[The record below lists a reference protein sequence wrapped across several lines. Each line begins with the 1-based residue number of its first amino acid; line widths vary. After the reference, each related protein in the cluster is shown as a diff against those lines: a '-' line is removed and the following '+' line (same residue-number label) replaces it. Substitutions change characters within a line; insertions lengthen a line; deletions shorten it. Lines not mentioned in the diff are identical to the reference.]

1 MRSIARE
8 ASAAPAASFKSDNRK
23 LADPVPSQFRASRPR
38 VFAVIVLIAMPAV
51 AFANQKERLAPKF
64 IPGEIFHYQIES
76 HTTTTVK
83 TTTPI
88 ADPESG
94 SRTTQ
99 TLDLLV
105 RLDVLSPAPG
115 SPPGA
120 THFRVTYEKSHA
132 EAESDAFDPS
142 GPTFED
148 QYNRIEG
155 RSFDFTL
162 DADGTIANFK
172 GLDDIFPNRST
183 AEPAYSWIDGLFP
196 GSRFPSDGVSVGQ
209 KWKAERP
216 VIGLPLDDL
225 IWSSD
230 STYLRNEACS
240 ATAAAAA
247 PKPAGDPPA
256 EPVPACA
263 TILMHYHMSRR
274 GSPKSDATPP
284 DYRKNGLRT
293 SGAWTG
299 SGDSLASISLATG
312 LLVTSTENSTQ
323 QVDYE
328 ITSATSG
335 SSVRRKGRVQSQLI
349 ITLIPDSH

>member
-1 MRSIARE
+1 M
-8 ASAAPAASFKSDNRK
+8 PAVFLS
-23 LADPVPSQFRASRPR
+23 LSQFRSSRPLLL
-38 VFAVIVLIAMPAV
+38 AVIVLIALPAA

-64 IPGEIFHYQIES
+64 IPGEVFHYQIES

-83 TTTPI
+83 TTAPI

-94 SRTTQ
+94 SSSIQ
-99 TLDLLV
+99 ALDLLV
-105 RLDVLSPAPG
+105 RLDVLSPGPG

-120 THFRVTYEKSHA
+120 THFRITYEKSHA
-132 EAESDAFDPS
+132 EAESDAFDPT
-142 GPTFED
+142 GPSFQD

-162 DADGTIANFK
+162 DANGTIADFK
-172 GLDDIFPNRST
+172 GLDDLFPNRST

-196 GSRFPSDGVSVGQ
+196 GSRFPRNGVSVGQ
-209 KWKAERP
+209 KWRTERP
-216 VIGLPLDDL
+216 VTGMPLDDL

-230 STYLRNEACS
+230 STYLRNEACNAS
-240 ATAAAAA
+240 AAAA
-247 PKPAGDPPA
+247 KPPGNQPA
-256 EPVPACA
+256 EPVAACA

-299 SGDSLASISLATG
+299 SGDSLDSISLATG
-312 LLVTSTENSTQ
+312 LLVASTENSTQ

-328 ITSATSG
+328 ITSAISG

>member
-1 MRSIARE
+1 M
-8 ASAAPAASFKSDNRK
+8 PAVFLS
-23 LADPVPSQFRASRPR
+23 LSQFRASRPLLL
-38 VFAVIVLIAMPAV
+38 AVIVLIALPA
-51 AFANQKERLAPKF
+51 AASANQKGRLAAKF

-99 TLDLLV
+99 ALDLIV

-132 EAESDAFDPS
+132 EAQSDAFDPT
-142 GPTFED
+142 GPSFQD
-148 QYNRIEG
+148 QYSRIEG

-162 DADGTIANFK
+162 DPNGTIADFR

-183 AEPAYSWIDGLFP
+183 AEPAYSWIDSLFP
-196 GSRFPSDGVSVGQ
+196 GSRFPREGVSVGQ
-209 KWKAERP
+209 KWKTERP
-216 VIGLPLDDL
+216 VTGMPLDDL

-230 STYLRNEACS
+230 STYLRNEPCS
-240 ATAAAAA
+240 ATAAAGEA
-247 PKPAGDPPA
+247 KSAGDPPIGA
-256 EPVPACA
+256 PPTCA

-299 SGDSLASISLATG
+299 SGDSLDSISLATG

-349 ITLIPDSH
+349 ITLIPDSN

>member
-1 MRSIARE
+1 M
-8 ASAAPAASFKSDNRK
+8 
-23 LADPVPSQFRASRPR
+23 
-38 VFAVIVLIAMPAV
+38 IAMPA
-51 AFANQKERLAPKF
+51 AASANQKERLAPKF

-94 SRTTQ
+94 SRSMQ
-99 TLDLLV
+99 TLDLIV

-132 EAESDAFDPS
+132 EAESDAFDPT
-142 GPTFED
+142 GPSFQD
-148 QYNRIEG
+148 QYSRIEG

-162 DADGTIANFK
+162 DANGTIANFK

-196 GSRFPSDGVSVGQ
+196 GSRFPRDGVSVGQ
-209 KWKAERP
+209 KWKTERP
-216 VIGLPLDDL
+216 VAGMPLDDL

-230 STYLRNEACS
+230 STYLRNEPCNAS
-240 ATAAAAA
+240 ATAAAK
-247 PKPAGDPPA
+247 PTGNPPAGPA
-256 EPVPACA
+256 PACA
-263 TILMHYHMSRR
+263 TILMHYQMSRR
-274 GSPKSDATPP
+274 GSPKSEATPP

-299 SGDSLASISLATG
+299 SGDSLASISLSTG

-323 QVDYE
+323 QVDYV
-328 ITSATSG
+328 ITSATTG
-335 SSVRRKGRVQSQLI
+335 ASVRRKGRVQSQLI

>member
-1 MRSIARE
+1 M
-8 ASAAPAASFKSDNRK
+8 PAVFLS
-23 LADPVPSQFRASRPR
+23 LSQFRASRPLLL
-38 VFAVIVLIAMPAV
+38 AVIVLIALPAA

-99 TLDLLV
+99 ALDLIV

-132 EAESDAFDPS
+132 EAESDAFDPT

-162 DADGTIANFK
+162 DPNGTIAIS
-172 GLDDIFPNRST
+172 GASTGIFRNRST
-183 AEPAYSWIDGLFP
+183 AEPPTPDRRPFSRQPLPARWRFRRPEVEDRTPGHRHAARRSHLVERFHLSGQRALQRDG
-196 GSRFPSDGVSVGQ
+196 RRR
-209 KWKAERP
+209 ERQNRP
-216 VIGLPLDDL
+216 EI
-225 IWSSD
+225 
-230 STYLRNEACS
+230 RQS
-240 ATAAAAA
+240 AHRAT
-247 PKPAGDPPA
+247 
-256 EPVPACA
+256 CA
-263 TILMHYHMSRR
+263 MILMHYHMSRR

-299 SGDSLASISLATG
+299 SGDSLDSISLATR
-312 LLVTSTENSTQ
+312 LLVTFTENSTQ

-349 ITLIPDSH
+349 ITLIPDSN

>member
-1 MRSIARE
+1 M
-8 ASAAPAASFKSDNRK
+8 ASVLPF
-23 LADPVPSQFRASRPR
+23 LQSRGLR
-38 VFAVIVLIAMPAV
+38 LWAFAVIVPIALPATSS
-51 AFANQKERLAPKF
+51 ANQKERLAPKF

-99 TLDLLV
+99 SLNLLV

-142 GPTFED
+142 GPSFQD
-148 QYNRIEG
+148 QYSRIEG

-162 DADGTIANFK
+162 DPDGTIANFR

-196 GSRFPSDGVSVGQ
+196 DSRFPRDGVSVGQ

-216 VIGLPLDDL
+216 VAGMPLDDL
-225 IWSSD
+225 VWSSD

-247 PKPAGDPPA
+247 KPAGNQPT
-256 EPVPACA
+256 EPVPGCA
-263 TILMHYHMSRR
+263 SILMHYHMSRR

-299 SGDSLASISLATG
+299 SGESLDSISLATG

-328 ITSATSG
+328 ITSAASG

-349 ITLIPDSH
+349 ITLMPDSH

>member
-1 MRSIARE
+1 MPSVFRFPQLRAAGASLIVVIA
-8 ASAAPAASFKSDNRK
+8 ALIALPAA
-23 LADPVPSQFRASRPR
+23 
-38 VFAVIVLIAMPAV
+38 
-51 AFANQKERLAPKF
+51 AFANQKERLTPKF

-99 TLDLLV
+99 SLNLLI

-162 DADGTIANFK
+162 DANGTIANFK
-172 GLDDIFPNRST
+172 GLNDIFPNRST
-183 AEPAYSWIDGLFP
+183 AEPAYSWIDSLFP
-196 GSRFPSDGVSVGQ
+196 GSRFPRGGVSVGQ

-216 VIGLPLDDL
+216 VTGMPLDDL

-240 ATAAAAA
+240 SATASTGAA
-247 PKPAGDPPA
+247 KPTENQPT

-312 LLVTSTENSTQ
+312 LLVTSTENSAQ

-335 SSVRRKGRVQSQLI
+335 SSVHRKGRVQSQLI
-349 ITLIPDSH
+349 ITLVPDSD

>member
-1 MRSIARE
+1 M
-8 ASAAPAASFKSDNRK
+8 PAVFRLSFR
-23 LADPVPSQFRASRPR
+23 FRASVPR
-38 VFAVIVLIAMPAV
+38 LLVVIVMIAMPA
-51 AFANQKERLAPKF
+51 AASANQKERLAPKF

-76 HTTTTVK
+76 HSTTTVK

-94 SRTTQ
+94 SRSMQ
-99 TLDLLV
+99 TLDLIV

-132 EAESDAFDPS
+132 EAESDAFDPT
-142 GPTFED
+142 GPSFQD
-148 QYNRIEG
+148 QYSRIEG

-162 DADGTIANFK
+162 DANGTIANFK
-172 GLDDIFPNRST
+172 GLDDIFPTRST
-183 AEPAYSWIDGLFP
+183 AGPAYSWIDGLFP
-196 GSRFPSDGVSVGQ
+196 GSRFPRDGVSVGQ
-209 KWKAERP
+209 KWKTERP
-216 VIGLPLDDL
+216 VAGMPLDDL

-230 STYLRNEACS
+230 STYLRNEPCNTS
-240 ATAAAAA
+240 ATVAAA
-247 PKPAGDPPA
+247 KPAGDPPA

-263 TILMHYHMSRR
+263 TILMHYQMSRR
-274 GSPKSDATPP
+274 GSPKSEATPP

-299 SGDSLASISLATG
+299 SGDSLASISLSTG

-323 QVDYE
+323 QVDYV
-328 ITSATSG
+328 ITSATTG
-335 SSVRRKGRVQSQLI
+335 ASVRRKGRVQSQLI
-349 ITLIPDSH
+349 ITLMPDSH

>member
-1 MRSIARE
+1 MFA
-8 ASAAPAASFKSDNRK
+8 
-23 LADPVPSQFRASRPR
+23 VFRLSSRFR
-38 VFAVIVLIAMPAV
+38 VLRPWAFAVIVLIALSA
-51 AFANQKERLAPKF
+51 AASANQRERLFPEF
-64 IPGEIFHYQIES
+64 IPGEIFRYQIES

-83 TTTPI
+83 DTTPI

-94 SRTTQ
+94 SRSTQ

-132 EAESDAFDPS
+132 EAHSDVFDPT
-142 GPTFED
+142 GPSFED
-148 QYNRIEG
+148 QYSRIEG

-162 DADGTIANFK
+162 DPDGTIADFK

-196 GSRFPSDGVSVGQ
+196 GSRFPRDGVSVGQ
-209 KWKAERP
+209 KWKSERP
-216 VIGLPLDDL
+216 VTGMPLDDL
-225 IWSSD
+225 IWLSD
-230 STYLRNEACS
+230 STYLRNESCNAS
-240 ATAAAAA
+240 TAPAAAT
-247 PKPAGDPPA
+247 KPAGNQPA
-256 EPVPACA
+256 TAPPACA
-263 TILMHYHMSRR
+263 TILLHYYMSRR
-274 GSPKSDATPP
+274 GSPHSDATPP

-293 SGAWTG
+293 SGTWTG
-299 SGDSLASISLATG
+299 SGDSLDSVSLATG
-312 LLVTSTENSTQ
+312 LLVSSTENSMQ

-328 ITSATSG
+328 ITSASSG

>member
-1 MRSIARE
+1 M
-8 ASAAPAASFKSDNRK
+8 PAVFRFSF
-23 LADPVPSQFRASRPR
+23 QFRTARPWL
-38 VFAVIVLIAMPAV
+38 FAVIVLIALPAA

-99 TLDLLV
+99 TLNLLV

-132 EAESDAFDPS
+132 EAESDAFDPT
-142 GPTFED
+142 GPNFAD
-148 QYNRIEG
+148 QYNRIDG

-162 DADGTIANFK
+162 DPNGTIANFK

-196 GSRFPSDGVSVGQ
+196 GSRFPRDGVSVGR
-209 KWKAERP
+209 KWKTERP
-216 VIGLPLDDL
+216 ITGMPLDDL
-225 IWSSD
+225 VWSSD
-230 STYLRNEACS
+230 STYLRNEACTGATAS
-240 ATAAAAA
+240 ATAA
-247 PKPAGDPPA
+247 KPTGNQPA

-263 TILMHYHMSRR
+263 TILMHYRMSRR

-284 DYRKNGLRT
+284 NYRKNGLRT

-299 SGDSLASISLATG
+299 SGDSLDSISLATG
-312 LLVTSTENSTQ
+312 LVVSATENSTQ

-328 ITSATSG
+328 IASAISG
-335 SSVRRKGRVQSQLI
+335 SSVRRKGRVQTQLI

>member
-1 MRSIARE
+1 M
-8 ASAAPAASFKSDNRK
+8 PAVFLS
-23 LADPVPSQFRASRPR
+23 LSQFRASRPLLL
-38 VFAVIVLIAMPAV
+38 AVIVLIALPA
-51 AFANQKERLAPKF
+51 AASANQKERLAAKF

-99 TLDLLV
+99 ALDLIV

-132 EAESDAFDPS
+132 EAQSDAFDPT
-142 GPTFED
+142 GPSFQD
-148 QYNRIEG
+148 QYSRIEG

-162 DADGTIANFK
+162 DPNGTIADFR

-196 GSRFPSDGVSVGQ
+196 GSRFPHDGVSVGQ
-209 KWKAERP
+209 KWKTERP
-216 VIGLPLDDL
+216 VTGMPLDDL

-240 ATAAAAA
+240 ATAAAGAA
-247 PKPAGDPPA
+247 KSAGDPPIGA
-256 EPVPACA
+256 PPTCA

-293 SGAWTG
+293 SGEWTG
-299 SGDSLASISLATG
+299 SGDSLDSISLATG

-323 QVDYE
+323 EVDYE

-349 ITLIPDSH
+349 ITLIPDSN

>member
-1 MRSIARE
+1 M
-8 ASAAPAASFKSDNRK
+8 
-23 LADPVPSQFRASRPR
+23 LAVFRFSSQFRPWRSWLL
-38 VFAVIVLIAMPAV
+38 AVIVLIALPTA
-51 AFANQKERLAPKF
+51 AFAHQKEYLAPKF

-76 HTTTTVK
+76 RTTTTVK

-105 RLDVLSPAPG
+105 RLDVLSTAPG

-162 DADGTIANFK
+162 DVNGSIANFR

-183 AEPAYSWIDGLFP
+183 AEPAYSWVDSLFP
-196 GSRFPSDGVSVGQ
+196 GSRFPHEGVAVGQ
-209 KWKAERP
+209 KWKTERP
-216 VIGLPLDDL
+216 VTGMPLDDL

-230 STYLRNEACS
+230 STYLRNEPCNAS
-240 ATAAAAA
+240 AGRA
-247 PKPAGDPPA
+247 KPPVNQPA
-256 EPVPACA
+256 EPGPACA
-263 TILMHYHMSRR
+263 TVLMHYRMSRR

-284 DYRKNGLRT
+284 DYRKNGLRS

-299 SGDSLASISLATG
+299 SGDSLNSISLSTG
-312 LLVTSTENSTQ
+312 LLVSATENSTQ
-323 QVDYE
+323 QIDYE
-328 ITSATSG
+328 ITSFSSG
-335 SSVRRKGRVQSQLI
+335 SSVHRKGRVQSQLI